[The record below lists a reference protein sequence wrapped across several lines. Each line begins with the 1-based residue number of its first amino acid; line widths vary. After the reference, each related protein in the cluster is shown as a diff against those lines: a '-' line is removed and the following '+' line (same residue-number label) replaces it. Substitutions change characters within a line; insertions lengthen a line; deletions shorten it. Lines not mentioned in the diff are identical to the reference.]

1 MFAPRLFVMSLMVLT
16 AAICP
21 EILPGQASP
30 FLSLDSGI
38 TPFTQPPAPPTI
50 TLPPGTRLP
59 LVLENAISTRT
70 AKPGDTVYFQ
80 TTYPIA
86 RDNRIVIPM
95 GTFARAEIISIKR
108 PGRLKGRA
116 ELQMRITSLTF
127 SNGYVVSFAALPSNL
142 DAQAP
147 ENLDGGGKING
158 ASGVAKDVSTVASA
172 TMTGLAVGTYGGI
185 VGAAST
191 SSARAFSTGVLAGGG
206 AGLLTG
212 VLVVALSRGPDVQFR
227 PGTALQALFDRPLT
241 LDPALLPPN
250 TPGTPFVPPPSAY
263 ADAGSARRHRCHSPI
278 IGLACP

>member
-1 MFAPRLFVMSLMVLT
+1 MIAPRHFVLLLLTSTIAVFPQVLRAQEQVFFT
-16 AAICP
+16 
-21 EILPGQASP
+21 LH
-30 FLSLDSGI
+30 SGI
-38 TPFTQPPAPPTI
+38 TPYTQPPPPPMV
-50 TLPPGTRLP
+50 TLPAGTRLP

-86 RDNRIVIPM
+86 QDNRIVIPM
-95 GTFARAEIISIKR
+95 GTFARAEIIYTKR

-142 DAQAP
+142 DAQAR
-147 ENLDGGGKING
+147 ENLDDGGKIKG
-158 ASGVAKDVSTVASA
+158 ASGTAKDVYTVASA

-206 AGLLTG
+206 AGLLAG

-227 PGTALQALFDRPLT
+227 PGTALEAIFDHPLT
-241 LDPALLPPN
+241 LDPSLLPPN
-250 TPGTPFVPPPSAY
+250 TPGTPFVPPAAASAE
-263 ADAGSARRHRCHSPI
+263 AETPRHHRYHSPI